1 MDCKDVF
8 FSKLTFSYKGSSYNA
23 SHDELIRLG
32 RNFKG
37 DQSLPQDVAYE
48 AGISQFVLEF
58 STLKSIF
65 DKDSELRDHCII
77 VISNSSSDGAS
88 GIVEHSAY
96 FMGNESQMDATRSAM
111 YQFADMIFSGKDSD
125 IKYFI
130 GASADDENTVKKK
143 CGSLKPCIHGS
154 DAHSCKGLFEPN
166 GKRYCWIKADPT
178 FNGFRQVLFEPK
190 DRVRISQIIPETKP
204 DYQVIDKVEICD
216 DDFAPTPIYFND
228 KLTCIIGG
236 KSTGKS
242 LLLHNM
248 ALTIDPE
255 QVEDKATVTGSRN
268 KVIQDIKVYWRDGA
282 VSQKG
287 LNSQEHKI
295 VYIPQT
301 YLNRLSDEHE
311 ELTEIDKIIHDI
323 VMLNVEAKKSY
334 DDMNQRLAS
343 LKAEIDRAIY
353 TLIQQYID
361 WQNRVETLAEIGTRS
376 GIEKEIK
383 KLEGEK
389 EKLSKELSLSEDEI
403 STYDEATKTIATLN
417 GEISSVEKYIA
428 IIQEIQSLVAL
439 LDIDY
444 DLPDDLSEAIKKAG
458 EKAIEAADN
467 TWRTEQLALLK
478 GLMDKLNALQ
488 EERGQK
494 VAIAE
499 PLAVKISENEA
510 IKKISDSL
518 QAEEEKLLRFNE
530 TEGQANKSKE
540 KYDGLLKTLARSF
553 IKYRDLHQ
561 VYADSINDNT
571 SLAAEDLEFSV
582 ETPFRREAF
591 IQVIRSSFDRRTSFK
606 AVIDLDNCTEEWV
619 TEDNVLRLIDAVV
632 SGTIHLTKNK
642 NPENVL
648 RELLG
653 DWYNSAYRVSMD
665 GDLIDEM
672 SPGKKALVLLKMLI
686 SLAESTCPI
695 LVDQPED
702 DLDNR
707 SIFGELIPFIKKKKI
722 MRQVIVVTHNAN
734 VVLGADADEIIVAN
748 QDGKNSPNKQFR
760 FEYRTGSIEDDM
772 PEESGRTDT
781 LGKQGIQQQI
791 CDILEGGQSAFDLRK
806 HKYRM

>member
-1 MDCKDVF
+1 MQHFERGSEWRRWDLHIHTPGTIKNDQYEGSSSEEKWNNFYDAISSYIGDASDPLKAIEVIGITDYLSIDNYLKIVEDKRLPKSISLVLPNVELRIIPIARNSPVNIHCIFDPEIVDGLQGRF
-8 FSKLTFSYKGSSYNA
+8 FSKLTFSYKDSSYNA
-23 SHDELIRLG
+23 SHDELVRLG
-32 RNFKG
+32 RDFKG
-37 DQSLPQDVAYE
+37 DQSLPRDVAYE

-65 DKDSELRDHCII
+65 DNDSELRDHCII

-301 YLNRLSDEHE
+301 YLNRLSDEH
-311 ELTEIDKIIHDI
+311 DDSR
-323 VMLNVEAKKSY
+323 MSMKS
-334 DDMNQRLAS
+334 
-343 LKAEIDRAIY
+343 
-353 TLIQQYID
+353 
-361 WQNRVETLAEIGTRS
+361 
-376 GIEKEIK
+376 
-383 KLEGEK
+383 
-389 EKLSKELSLSEDEI
+389 
-403 STYDEATKTIATLN
+403 
-417 GEISSVEKYIA
+417 
-428 IIQEIQSLVAL
+428 
-439 LDIDY
+439 
-444 DLPDDLSEAIKKAG
+444 
-458 EKAIEAADN
+458 
-467 TWRTEQLALLK
+467 
-478 GLMDKLNALQ
+478 
-488 EERGQK
+488 
-494 VAIAE
+494 
-499 PLAVKISENEA
+499 
-510 IKKISDSL
+510 
-518 QAEEEKLLRFNE
+518 
-530 TEGQANKSKE
+530 
-540 KYDGLLKTLARSF
+540 
-553 IKYRDLHQ
+553 
-561 VYADSINDNT
+561 
-571 SLAAEDLEFSV
+571 
-582 ETPFRREAF
+582 
-591 IQVIRSSFDRRTSFK
+591 
-606 AVIDLDNCTEEWV
+606 
-619 TEDNVLRLIDAVV
+619 
-632 SGTIHLTKNK
+632 
-642 NPENVL
+642 
-648 RELLG
+648 
-653 DWYNSAYRVSMD
+653 
-665 GDLIDEM
+665 
-672 SPGKKALVLLKMLI
+672 
-686 SLAESTCPI
+686 
-695 LVDQPED
+695 
-702 DLDNR
+702 
-707 SIFGELIPFIKKKKI
+707 
-722 MRQVIVVTHNAN
+722 
-734 VVLGADADEIIVAN
+734 
-748 QDGKNSPNKQFR
+748 
-760 FEYRTGSIEDDM
+760 
-772 PEESGRTDT
+772 
-781 LGKQGIQQQI
+781 
-791 CDILEGGQSAFDLRK
+791 
-806 HKYRM
+806 